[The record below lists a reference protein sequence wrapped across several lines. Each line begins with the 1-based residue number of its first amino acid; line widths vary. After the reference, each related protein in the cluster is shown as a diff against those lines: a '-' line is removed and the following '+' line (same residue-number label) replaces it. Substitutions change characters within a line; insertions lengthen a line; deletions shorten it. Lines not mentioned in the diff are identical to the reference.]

1 MKRNV
6 THPKEIRELQPGP
19 VVVLDKVA
27 DQTSAGFL
35 LSA

>member
-6 THPKEIRELQPGP
+6 VHPKEISELQPGP
-19 VVVLDKVA
+19 VVMLDEDT